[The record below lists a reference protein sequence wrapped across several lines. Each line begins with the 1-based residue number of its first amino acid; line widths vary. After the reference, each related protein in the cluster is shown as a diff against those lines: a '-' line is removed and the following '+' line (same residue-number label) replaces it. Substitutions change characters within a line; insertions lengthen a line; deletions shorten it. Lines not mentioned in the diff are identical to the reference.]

1 MFRQFRCDPTT
12 SRFEELTS
20 PELETNRVRAFLF
33 ALAPALIVAS
43 ALSALLGMA

>member
-1 MFRQFRCDPTT
+1 MFRPCRSHPTT

-20 PELETNRVRAFLF
+20 PEFETNRVRAFLL

-43 ALSALLGMA
+43 ALSALFGMA